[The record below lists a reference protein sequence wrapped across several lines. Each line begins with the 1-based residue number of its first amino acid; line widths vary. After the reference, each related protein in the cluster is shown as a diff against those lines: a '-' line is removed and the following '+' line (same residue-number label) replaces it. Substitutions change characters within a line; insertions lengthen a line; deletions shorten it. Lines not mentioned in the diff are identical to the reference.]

1 MEKQD
6 YLFRCSVAPRN
17 FPLDR
22 TTQKVVKVVT
32 SQPDFPETFLHMVN
46 NKRLARFSIP
56 FLRRNLSWEF
66 KLGVS
71 NTERRK
77 QLLRGGYLSP
87 HSRFKIE

>member
-32 SQPDFPETFLHMVN
+32 SQPDFPETFCERYTSTV
-46 NKRLARFSIP
+46 FEIIP
-56 FLRRNLSWEF
+56 
-66 KLGVS
+66 
-71 NTERRK
+71 
-77 QLLRGGYLSP
+77 
-87 HSRFKIE
+87 